1 MMKLLED
8 VFIRC
13 SRCRHTF
20 ELHKEDFDIECYVYD
35 RGENSM
41 GEEAEYRIEGF
52 TECPKCGREISFRIS
67 GYEYPLG
74 AYEYEDNEIYGGDF
88 DEEPQMAVVVCED
101 EFDFDEWD
109 FDFDDIEDTVKE
121 IKDIESKKS
130 YAEEIS
136 NKLSNN
142 DNQEKAREKAAQ
154 KISSDINKKIGKNIF
169 KTAGDRIVS
178 VYSGKNGKAKQIAA
192 IALTAT
198 AIAGSIGA
206 IAVAINKK
214 KQREESKRISG
225 KK

>member
-1 MMKLLED
+1 MNK
-8 VFIRC
+8 
-13 SRCRHTF
+13 S
-20 ELHKEDFDIECYVYD
+20 ELKELITEMVREEIDIF
-35 RGENSM
+35 ENSVTEEKSQNM
-41 GEEAEYRIEGF
+41 ELEEAISILECKLIEEEIICNWYF
-52 TECPKCGREISFRIS
+52 NKPKSSFN
-67 GYEYPLG
+67 ENFD
-74 AYEYEDNEIYGGDF
+74 DNF
-88 DEEPQMAVVVCED
+88 VEELDDD

-121 IKDIESKKS
+121 IKDTESKKS

-214 KQREESKRISG
+214 KQREESTRISG